1 MSLST
6 KELSRILS
14 ESATG
19 HLEFTATPELMANLP
34 YFNQPLSRRFGERIC
49 WEVRKAEAFLKV
61 TACLAH
67 INSKDPST
75 RVGALL
81 VWDDFSLASGG
92 YNGMPRGVP
101 DTEENW
107 GVDKY
112 DLVVHAEKN
121 AIAHCHVDTKG
132 LYLICNL
139 YPCHICAQLIAQT
152 GVTKI
157 FYSASKRHNDT
168 CSNGHVHVGHKP
180 HVADKI
186 FDAAG
191 IVRIRIPGIVQ
202 VDGHIKYKGASW
214 DAPANA
220 EGEPQV

>member
-1 MSLST
+1 VSRLERLNSILVAAAT
-6 KELSRILS
+6 SNLEL
-14 ESATG
+14 TV
-19 HLEFTATPELMANLP
+19 TPELSACMHEVE
-34 YFNQPLSRRFGERIC
+34 QPLTKTYGDNIR
-49 WEVRKAEAFLKV
+49 WEIKKAEAFLKV

-67 INSKDPST
+67 VNSKDPST
-75 RVGALL
+75 RVGAML

-101 DTEENW
+101 DTPENW
-107 GVDKY
+107 GADKY

-157 FYSASKRHNDT
+157 FYSASKRPNDT
-168 CSNGHVHVGHKP
+168 CNNGHVHVGHKP
-180 HVADKI
+180 HIADKI

-191 IVRIRIPGIVQ
+191 IIRVRIPGIVQ
-202 VDGHIKYKGASW
+202 VDGEIKFKSASW
-214 DAPANA
+214 DAAANP
-220 EGEPQV
+220 EGDMKA

>member
-1 MSLST
+1 MSRLDLLNSIIT
-6 KELSRILS
+6 TASVSNLELTVTSELKENMS
-14 ESATG
+14 EVWTV
-19 HLEFTATPELMANLP
+19 LANR
-34 YFNQPLSRRFGERIC
+34 YGDNIR
-49 WEVRKAEAFLKV
+49 WEIKKAEAFLKV

-75 RVGALL
+75 RVGAML

-101 DTEENW
+101 DTPENW
-107 GVDKY
+107 GADKY

-121 AIAHCHVDTKG
+121 AVAHCHVDTKG

-157 FYSASKRHNDT
+157 FYSASKRPSDT

-180 HVADKI
+180 HIADKI

-191 IVRIRIPGIVQ
+191 IVRVRIPGIVQ
-202 VDGHIKYKGASW
+202 VDGEINFKSASW
-214 DAPANA
+214 DAAANP
-220 EGEPQV
+220 EGDTKA